1 MEKSNLQLDIQLI
14 QSELDRIMSSDLVMK
29 SDRKLEQYQNLSDGF
44 KGKNKG
50 IQASGLIPF
59 NRPENRSTCKLTRH
73 EVEEIRKKHIPKVYG
88 KAKLAKEYGVSRS
101 VIYRILKGQ
110 SWK

>member
-1 MEKSNLQLDIQLI
+1 MEKLPKHLNIDLI
-14 QSELDRIMSSDLVMK
+14 QSELNRFMNTDLVMK
-29 SDRKLEQYQNLSDGF
+29 SDRKLEQYQNLSERF
-44 KGKNKG
+44 TGKNKG

-59 NRPENRSTCKLTRH
+59 NDPENRSTCKLTRQQ
-73 EVEEIRKKHIPKVYG
+73 VEDIRKKYVPNRYG

>member
-1 MEKSNLQLDIQLI
+1 MKDSKNQLNIDRIQK
-14 QSELDRIMSSDLVMK
+14 ELDRIMNLDFVAK
-29 SDRKLEQYQNLSDGF
+29 SDKKIEQYQYLSDLY

-59 NRPENRSTCKLTRH
+59 NKPENRSTCKLTRKK
-73 EVEEIRKKHIPKVYG
+73 VDEIRKKYIPNRYG

-101 VIYRILKGQ
+101 VIFRILNGQ

>member
-1 MEKSNLQLDIQLI
+1 MNT
-14 QSELDRIMSSDLVMK
+14 DLVMK
-29 SDRKLEQYQNLSDGF
+29 SDKKLEQYQNLSERF
-44 KGKNKG
+44 TGKNKG
-50 IQASGLIPF
+50 IQASGLVPF
-59 NRPENRSTCKLTRH
+59 NEPENRSTCKLTRQQ
-73 EVEEIRKKHIPKVYG
+73 VEDIRKKYLPNHYG

>member
-1 MEKSNLQLDIQLI
+1 MTCIFSIT
-14 QSELDRIMSSDLVMK
+14 SEEPNES
-29 SDRKLEQYQNLSDGF
+29 
-44 KGKNKG
+44 KG

-59 NRPENRSTCKLTRH
+59 NNPENRSTCKLTRQQ
-73 EVEEIRKKHIPKVYG
+73 VEEIRKKHIPNRYG

>member
-1 MEKSNLQLDIQLI
+1 MGKLPKHLNIDLI
-14 QSELDRIMSSDLVMK
+14 QSELNRIMNSDFVMK
-29 SDRKLEQYQNLSDGF
+29 SDKKLEQYQNLSDRF

-59 NRPENRSTCKLTRH
+59 NRPENRSTCKLTR
-73 EVEEIRKKHIPKVYG
+73 EQVEEIRKKHIPKVYG

-101 VIYRILKGQ
+101 VIYRIIKGQ